1 MKRIV
6 FWFDPISPYAYLAFE
21 QLPQAL
27 VGCSYEVQYKPVLF
41 AGLLKHWGH
50 KGPAEIAPKRAW
62 TYRQIAWIAH
72 RHGITLQLPE
82 AHPFNPLPLLRLALA
97 AGEAGDMPNRRVVE
111 LLMRHVWH
119 GGDDALDPARLAA
132 LAAEVA
138 PARDP
143 SSDAVKA
150 ELRALGD
157 EAVARG
163 LFGVPTFEL
172 EGRLYWGFDALPML
186 KAALE
191 GDAWFDG
198 PAWEAAD
205 SARAGTLR

>member
-1 MKRIV
+1 
-6 FWFDPISPYAYLAFE
+6 
-21 QLPQAL
+21 
-27 VGCSYEVQYKPVLF
+27 
-41 AGLLKHWGH
+41 
-50 KGPAEIAPKRAW
+50 
-62 TYRQIAWIAH
+62 
-72 RHGITLQLPE
+72 
-82 AHPFNPLPLLRLALA
+82 
-97 AGEAGDMPNRRVVE
+97 
-111 LLMRHVWH
+111 MRHVWH

-172 EGRLYWGFDALPML
+172 DGRLYWGFDALPML